1 MHSGFWMFGN
11 LLQPEIEAFIKYSKE
26 WVGCFMVWSLWV
38 RIKCFLLFLSF
49 EKVNASVQKR
59 VSSFLLS
66 QCNHFWNN
74 ASLNMMYY
82 YVILYSENNM
92 SNVWPILLKERFS
105 FWCIHKV
112 HQTRILQR
120 FEVFL
125 PPCYFSMWQLTLGCT
140 PRQTLGENHI
150 YLLWLFCLRF
160 PFFPSVWLSN

>member
-1 MHSGFWMFGN
+1 M
-11 LLQPEIEAFIKYSKE
+11 
-26 WVGCFMVWSLWV
+26 
-38 RIKCFLLFLSF
+38 RIKCLLLFLSF

-105 FWCIHKV
+105 F
-112 HQTRILQR
+112 
-120 FEVFL
+120 
-125 PPCYFSMWQLTLGCT
+125 
-140 PRQTLGENHI
+140 
-150 YLLWLFCLRF
+150 
-160 PFFPSVWLSN
+160 